1 MADTAV
7 AEAPAEE
14 RPHRSFWAELPIL
27 VLIAL
32 VAAILIK
39 TFLAQAFYIPSTSML
54 PTLEVNDRIMVNKL
68 AYQFGEPIT
77 GQ

>member
-7 AEAPAEE
+7 AEAPAAKE

-54 PTLEVNDRIMVNKL
+54 PCSIILRAAHIS
-68 AYQFGEPIT
+68 AGGPA
-77 GQ
+77 